1 VGILI
6 GIACFVGGWL
16 SNWLSQGIR
25 ERLSIF
31 LMNYKLSH
39 SLPIDDL
46 TIYFSL
52 PRWKRLLSILIPPNR
67 EKLRAEVRYKYEG
80 QELWTFPVN
89 AVWEDTGGT
98 WTIVDDVG
106 VRRIQIL
113 RLSNNGQMLPLNED
127 KPLPSRYTLNIRLI
141 RQAGEKIIANFTI
154 PIVIESGHLTKEGF
168 LPDKEA
174 K

>member
-1 VGILI
+1 
-6 GIACFVGGWL
+6 
-16 SNWLSQGIR
+16 
-25 ERLSIF
+25 
-31 LMNYKLSH
+31 MNYKLSH

-46 TIYFSL
+46 TIYFGL
-52 PRWKRLLSILIPPNR
+52 PRWKRLLSILIPRNR

-89 AVWEDTGGT
+89 AVWEDTGQT

-106 VRRIQIL
+106 VRRIQIS
-113 RLSNNGQMLPLNED
+113 RLSNNGQMLPLTED

-168 LPDKEA
+168 LPIEA
-174 K
+174 

>member
-1 VGILI
+1 M
-6 GIACFVGGWL
+6 
-16 SNWLSQGIR
+16 
-25 ERLSIF
+25 F

-52 PRWKRLLSILIPPNR
+52 PRWKRLLSILIPPSQ
-67 EKLRAEVRYKYEG
+67 EKLRAEIRYKYEG
-80 QELWTFPVN
+80 QESWTFPAN
-89 AVWEDTGGT
+89 AIWEDTCGT
-98 WTIVDDVG
+98 YTIVDDGG

-113 RLSNNGQMLPLNED
+113 RLSNNGQMSPLNED

-141 RQAGEKIIANFTI
+141 RQAGEKIKANFTI

-168 LPDKEA
+168 LPDKEV

>member
-1 VGILI
+1 M
-6 GIACFVGGWL
+6 
-16 SNWLSQGIR
+16 
-25 ERLSIF
+25 F

-46 TIYFSL
+46 TIYFGL
-52 PRWKRLLSILIPPNR
+52 PRWKRLLSILIPLNQ

-80 QELWTFPVN
+80 QERWTFPVN

-98 WTIVDDVG
+98 YTIVDDVG
-106 VRRIQIL
+106 VRRIRVL
-113 RLSNNGQMLPLNED
+113 RLLNNGQMLPLNED

-154 PIVIESGHLTKEGF
+154 PIVIEGGHLTKEGF
-168 LPDKEA
+168 FPDEL
-174 K
+174 